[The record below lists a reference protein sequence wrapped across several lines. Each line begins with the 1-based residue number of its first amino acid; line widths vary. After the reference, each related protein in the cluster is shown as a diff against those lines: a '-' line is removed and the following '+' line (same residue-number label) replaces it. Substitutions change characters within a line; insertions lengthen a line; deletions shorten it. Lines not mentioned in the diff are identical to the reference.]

1 MPLFENQPPAK
12 NSLPLLRMG
21 QDIHRFYLCRYPA
34 FRAEK
39 STREGETN
47 PDYIRQKISHRYS
60 RAKAFLMADDA
71 PACLKAYQHSENR
84 NRKPE
89 RTYTLALAAYYSF
102 STIFADRTIDGLT
115 RAVSVCSSRDELA
128 GALQATVAIHE
139 LLETRVLYIHENDA
153 YLHNDLLAF
162 ISDNNPMTSSAIHNL
177 TPKERN
183 DAARAIDNMF
193 GGCKTPTPKPD
204 QYFGKMSLMSPEKIT
219 DLKNMGLL
227 DGIGN
232 ESSACVII
240 PIPIFLLKP

>member
-1 MPLFENQPPAK
+1 MPTFDNQPAK
-12 NSLPLLRMG
+12 SSLPLLRMG
-21 QDIHRFYLCRYPA
+21 QDIHKFYLCRYPA

-39 STREGETN
+39 STKGAETN
-47 PDYIRQKISHRYS
+47 PDFIRQRISHRYS

-71 PACLKAYQHSENR
+71 PDCLRPFRNPSNNR
-84 NRKPE
+84 QKPE
-89 RTYTLALAAYYSF
+89 RIYTLALMAFYSF
-102 STIFADRTIDGLT
+102 STIFSDRSEQGIE
-115 RAVSVCSSRDELA
+115 RAVAVCSSTDSLA
-128 GALQATVAIHE
+128 GSLAAAVAIHE
-139 LLETRVLYIHENDA
+139 LLETRLLYVHENEV
-153 YLHNDLLAF
+153 YMCNDLLAY
-162 ISDNNPMTSSAIHNL
+162 ISDNNPLTSSATHDL
-177 TPKERN
+177 TNKERN